1 LEFKHIYIDAYILA
15 LHALNVKIVDT
26 NICWRTHV
34 KEDILK
40 RSSTT
45 WGWDVK
51 RKVPPKAH
59 GPPIEAFILDDNSP
73 IPCVEDYLIDAECPV
88 EAYL

>member
-1 LEFKHIYIDAYILA
+1 LLAYSCKRRHFKKIL
-15 LHALNVKIVDT
+15 N
-26 NICWRTHV
+26 R
-34 KEDILK
+34 
-40 RSSTT
+40 
-45 WGWDVK
+45 DVK